1 MRVRLVFA
9 LIALLTLAGIF
20 FWYSP
25 YHQVRSIVTV
35 VDINAPGNRVW
46 QVLTDLDGYRAWN
59 PFLTSASGKVA
70 PGNSITISA
79 KVGNRTITFHPRVSA
94 VEPGKKLVW
103 VGRLFSSEFFEGE
116 HEFDVI
122 ERDQSHTRVIQ
133 SEHFKGML
141 VAALWGRFSP
151 ALVQGFRAMN
161 DTLKHRCEQIVATQ
175 H

>member
-59 PFLTSASGKVA
+59 PFLTSASGA
-70 PGNSITISA
+70 IAGM
-79 KVGNRTITFHPRVSA
+79 
-94 VEPGKKLVW
+94 E
-103 VGRLFSSEFFEGE
+103 GR
-116 HEFDVI
+116 
-122 ERDQSHTRVIQ
+122 
-133 SEHFKGML
+133 L
-141 VAALWGRFSP
+141 VAAHHARLVLVALHDHPGHGRRFRDRRGWVQRGVLDQFAEVRYLTTGC
-151 ALVQGFRAMN
+151 ALAILPIVVLAGLAGGAILFMF
-161 DTLKHRCEQIVATQ
+161 TLGK
-175 H
+175 

>member
-35 VDINAPGNRVW
+35 VDIDAPGDRVW

-59 PFLTSASGKVA
+59 PFLTSASGAIA
-70 PGNSITISA
+70 PGSKITISA
-79 KVGNRTITFHPRVSA
+79 KVGKRTITFHPRVSA
-94 VEPGKKLVW
+94 VEPRKKLVW
-103 VGRLFSSEFFEGE
+103 VGRLFSSELFEGE
-116 HEFDVI
+116 HQFDVI

-141 VAALWGRFSP
+141 VAVLWSRFSP

-161 DTLKHRCEQIVATQ
+161 DTLKHRCEQLVTTQ

>member
-35 VDINAPGNRVW
+35 VDIDAPGDRVW

-59 PFLTSASGKVA
+59 PFLTSASGAIV
-70 PGNSITISA
+70 PGSKITISA
-79 KVGNRTITFHPRVSA
+79 KVGKRTITFHPRISDL
-94 VEPGKKLVW
+94 EPRKKLVW
-103 VGRLFSSEFFEGE
+103 VGRLFSSELFEGE
-116 HEFDVI
+116 HQFDVI

-161 DTLKHRCEQIVATQ
+161 DTLKHRCEQLVTTQ